1 MYLWRFFW
9 LWVKKKPYF
18 SFVVQLSNA
27 VQQTIQILSDSKQF
41 IIIFHGSM
49 AIPCLGMLVWLYL
62 YLCSCGVCVYVL
74 ERDLL
79 QGIGLCNYGGWG
91 VDLPTGG
98 PVKNWYFSSSPKHV
112 FWLNSLLFRGGQSF
126 VLFRPSAG

>member
-49 AIPCLGMLVWLYL
+49 AIPCLGMLV
-62 YLCSCGVCVYVL
+62 CTCICVVVVCVCVY
-74 ERDLL
+74 
-79 QGIGLCNYGGWG
+79 
-91 VDLPTGG
+91 
-98 PVKNWYFSSSPKHV
+98 
-112 FWLNSLLFRGGQSF
+112 
-126 VLFRPSAG
+126 

>member
-62 YLCSCGVCVYVL
+62 YLCSCGVCVCIR
-74 ERDLL
+74 EGFTSR
-79 QGIGLCNYGGWG
+79 
-91 VDLPTGG
+91 
-98 PVKNWYFSSSPKHV
+98 NW
-112 FWLNSLLFRGGQSF
+112 LM
-126 VLFRPSAG
+126 